1 MYKGVEVKLDTFSAI
16 DCTVH
21 VKSLQPFLT

>member
-16 DCTVH
+16 
-21 VKSLQPFLT
+21 